1 MRPFLDNTVKSIGEF
16 FSNMSKKARNRLIIM
31 IAVIILLAVVIVVLL
46 NQKKYLPLIQAQSPA
61 EASEVM
67 STLTN
72 MNIPF
77 KTEGSNILVPEDRI
91 ADLKIMLS
99 NDGYYS
105 TEVDYSFL
113 DQASGFSVTDDQRQ
127 QLYELLCA
135 SEIRAQI
142 CLSDKIRNAIVTVN
156 MGKTSAFA
164 ISRDTSEATCSV
176 TLALTSG
183 AVLSQNEAQTIANII
198 KNCVQGI
205 KYENI
210 TIADSKLNYYA
221 IGDGTID
228 MSTELQQRIELE
240 NLLIQQIK
248 TQGEA
253 FFTPIFGVYNVKI
266 QPHVVLDFD
275 KINVESIEFSPPI
288 PGEMDGIVRSMS
300 ELYELQRVAGA
311 AEGPPG
317 TDTNGMGATEYPYG
331 VLGDGEDYKKS
342 LVEKNYEIDQTI
354 TTIERERGKIKE
366 LSIAILINSDAVE
379 GDYTAEVI
387 NLASKGFG
395 VDPSNIAVERV
406 PYALREKTA
415 EEQAAEWEALDQ
427 LLRKRKL
434 METIIIWAVILILG
448 LAFMAL
454 VRSVVKS
461 MKEPEESE
469 AAAAAAAAAALAAS
483 GAGGTVD
490 YLVGGDME
498 GDAEEDDENYDE
510 YDEDEAYENAEP
522 EEEIVLN
529 AKSPGLEQIEKFIEK
544 DPASVAQLLRN
555 WITDED

>member
-1 MRPFLDNTVKSIGEF
+1 MRSFLDNTFKSISEF
-16 FSNMSKKARNRLIIM
+16 LSSMSKKARARLLIM
-31 IAVIILLAVVIVVLL
+31 IAVIVLLAVVIVVLL

-67 STLTN
+67 ATLTN
-72 MNIPF
+72 MNIPY
-77 KTEGSNILVPEDRI
+77 KTEGNNVLVPEDRI
-91 ADLKIMLS
+91 ADLKIMLA

-105 TEVDYSFL
+105 TEVDYDL
-113 DQASGFSVTDDQRQ
+113 LNQASGFSVTDDHRQ
-127 QLYELLCA
+127 KLYEMLCA
-135 SEIRAQI
+135 SEIRAQL
-142 CLSDKIRNAIVTVN
+142 CLSDKIRNAIVAVN
-156 MGKTSAFA
+156 MGKTSVFA
-164 ISRDTSEATCSV
+164 IQRDTTEATCAV
-176 TLALTSG
+176 TLTLTSG
-183 AVLSQNEAQTIANII
+183 SVLSASEAQTIAEII
-198 KNCVQGI
+198 RGSVQGI

-210 TIADSKLNYYA
+210 TIADSKLNHYSV
-221 IGDGTID
+221 GDGAVD
-228 MSTELQQRIELE
+228 VSTELQQRIMLE

-275 KINVESIEFSPPI
+275 KITEESIMFSPPI

-300 ELYELQRVAGA
+300 ELYELQRIAGA

-331 VLGDGEDYKKS
+331 VLGEGEDYKKY
-342 LVEKNYEIDQTI
+342 LNERNYEIDQTI

-379 GDYTAEVI
+379 GDYSGEVI

-395 VDPSNIAVERV
+395 VDPSNIAVELV
-406 PYALREKTA
+406 PYALHEKTA

-454 VRSVVKS
+454 VRSIVKS
-461 MKEPEESE
+461 MKEPEEAE
-469 AAAAAAAAAALAAS
+469 AAAAAAAAAALAA
-483 GAGGTVD
+483 GGTVN
-490 YLVGGDME
+490 YLVGGDIDSE
-498 GDAEEDDENYDE
+498 ADEDDENYDE
-510 YDEDEAYENAEP
+510 YDEEGPYGEDEAQ
-522 EEEIVLN
+522 EEEIILN
-529 AKSPGLEQIEKFIEK
+529 AKSAGLEQIEKFIEK

-555 WITDED
+555 WITDEE